1 MEIDGEQIKAGLT
14 GLRLKECD
22 VMTVSALSVVLFK
35 MFPVAWPR
43 RFASR
48 PEVSVEP
55 KGVAPACSRSSHRR
69 TTDCHQPELAVQNHI
84 NIHIAPSRL
93 KN

>member
-35 MFPVAWPR
+35 MFPVA
-43 RFASR
+43 
-48 PEVSVEP
+48 
-55 KGVAPACSRSSHRR
+55 
-69 TTDCHQPELAVQNHI
+69 
-84 NIHIAPSRL
+84 
-93 KN
+93 